1 MAKLSIYVWLGIS
14 VLIGFYQIYDWHFG
28 TSVHEL
34 GTVADR
40 FGTTFDSIS
49 ESSLGSVRQAMGT
62 SSGSA
67 AYGVNLLMTV
77 PFLFWCLR
85 IAKTPL
91 QQFLTMI
98 CLGVIGYNLVCW
110 TNSRAVV
117 LFSAICMI
125 LCLVRRLVPLTV
137 GRLLFGSAALVALLY
152 VLPEAVWQR
161 ALTPDNYLPEHSYNI
176 RGRFELWKAALRLL
190 QDYWAYRGRR
200 SKLADL
206 AEGHRSG

>member
-1 MAKLSIYVWLGIS
+1 M
-14 VLIGFYQIYDWHFG
+14 
-28 TSVHEL
+28 HEV

-49 ESSLGSVRQAMGT
+49 ESSLGSVRQAIGT

-67 AYGVNLLMTV
+67 AYGINLLMTV
-77 PFLFWCLR
+77 PFLFWSLR

-91 QQFLTMI
+91 QQVLTII
-98 CLGVIGYNLVCW
+98 CLGVIGYNLML

-137 GRLLFGSAALVALLY
+137 GRLLLGSAALVALLY
-152 VLPEAVWQR
+152 FLPEAVWRR
-161 ALTPDNYLPEHSYNI
+161 ALTADNYLPEHAYNI

-190 QDYWAYRGRR
+190 QDYWLTGVGGANWHILPKY
-200 SKLADL
+200 LDWD
-206 AEGHRSG
+206 